1 MAEENRSH
9 TWQPF
14 VAMLAIELAFAIVN
28 VLFKKLLGEG
38 VNPLVLITY
47 RLSVSAIFLAPV
59 SYILER
65 NSRPKLT
72 FRILCYLFFSAMLGA
87 SLSQYLFLF
96 GVQRTSATFSCAFL
110 NLAPVMTFV
119 VALPFRM
126 EAVDIRSS
134 SGIAKVL
141 GSIVC
146 IIGVLT
152 LTLYR
157 GSSLLHHSESSLHAF
172 SPAVRLRATRS
183 TVRWVI
189 SSMALFSGTL
199 LWACWFLVQSSIGKS
214 YPCKYTSTAF
224 MSFFGALQSAT
235 LASLSPGM
243 SLSVWVLKGKL
254 EIFSVVFAGM
264 VCSGLCYVGMS
275 WCVKKRGPV
284 FTAAFSPLVQT
295 FAAMIGIPA
304 LREQLYL
311 GSLLGS
317 VLVIVG
323 LYVLLWGK
331 NREMLESVKE
341 KAQPVQD
348 IDEQEAKA
356 EVVTNK

>member
-1 MAEENRSH
+1 MAEENRSD
-9 TWQPF
+9 TWQPY
-14 VAMLAIELAFAIVN
+14 VAMLAIELAFAVVN
-28 VLFKKLLGEG
+28 VLFKKALDEG
-38 VNPLVLITY
+38 ANPLVLITY
-47 RLSVSAIFLAPV
+47 RLSISTIFLAPI

-72 FRILCYLFFSAMLGA
+72 FRILCYFFFSAMLGA

-126 EAVDIRSS
+126 EVVDIRSS

-146 IIGVLT
+146 IVGVLT
-152 LTLYR
+152 LSLYR
-157 GSSLLHHSESSLHAF
+157 GSSLLNHPQLTSHPF
-172 SPAVRLRATRS
+172 SPAARLGATRS
-183 TVRWVI
+183 TARWVM
-189 SSMALFSGTL
+189 SSMALFLGTL
-199 LWACWFLVQSSIGKS
+199 LWSCWFLVQSNIGKL

-224 MSFFGALQSAT
+224 MSFFGALQSAM
-235 LASLSPGM
+235 LAGLTPGR
-243 SLSVWVLKGKL
+243 SLSVWVLKGKV
-254 EIFSVVFAGM
+254 EILTVVFAGM

-284 FTAAFSPLVQT
+284 FTAAFSPLVQI

-304 LREQLYL
+304 LQEQLYL

-331 NREMLESVKE
+331 NREMHESIEK

-348 IDEQEAKA
+348 IEDQEATVEAAK
-356 EVVTNK
+356 K

>member
-1 MAEENRSH
+1 
-9 TWQPF
+9 
-14 VAMLAIELAFAIVN
+14 MLAIELALAIVN
-28 VLFKKLLGEG
+28 VLFKKALDDGA
-38 VNPLVLITY
+38 NPLVLITY
-47 RLSVSAIFLAPV
+47 RHSISALFLAPI

-72 FRILCYLFFSAMLGA
+72 FRILCYLFFSALLGA

-110 NLAPVMTFV
+110 NMAPIMTFV

-126 EAVDIRSS
+126 EVVDIRSS
-134 SGIAKVL
+134 SGITKVL
-141 GSIVC
+141 GSTVC
-146 IIGVLT
+146 IAGVMT
-152 LTLYR
+152 LSLYR
-157 GSSLLHHSESSLHAF
+157 GSSLLNHPQLSPHAF
-172 SPAVRLRATRS
+172 STAARLGVKRS
-183 TVRWVI
+183 TGQWVI
-189 SSMALFSGTL
+189 SSTALFLGTL
-199 LWACWFLVQSSIGKS
+199 LWSCWFLVQSHIGKL
-214 YPCKYTSTAF
+214 YPCKYASTAF
-224 MSFFGALQSAT
+224 MSFFGALQSAM
-235 LASLSPGM
+235 LASLSSGRN
-243 SLSVWVLKGKL
+243 LSMWVLKDKL
-254 EIFSVVFAGM
+254 EIFTVVFAGT

-284 FTAAFSPLVQT
+284 FTAAFSPLIQI

-331 NREMLESVKE
+331 NREMHESIK
-341 KAQPVQD
+341 KMAQSARD
-348 IDEQEAKA
+348 IEDQEAKV
-356 EVVTNK
+356 EVVAA

>member
-1 MAEENRSH
+1 MAEENRSD

-14 VAMLAIELAFAIVN
+14 VAMLAIELAFAIAN
-28 VLFKKLLGEG
+28 VLLKKLLGEG
-38 VNPLVLITY
+38 ANPSVLITY
-47 RLSVSAIFLAPV
+47 RLSISAIFLAPI

-96 GVQRTSATFSCAFL
+96 GVRRTSATFSCAFL

-126 EAVDIRSS
+126 EAADIRSS

-146 IIGVLT
+146 IVGVLT

-157 GSSLLHHSESSLHAF
+157 GSSLLHHPQSSSHAF
-172 SPAVRLRATRS
+172 SPAARPGATRS
-183 TVRWVI
+183 TAAGWLI

-199 LWACWFLVQSSIGKS
+199 LWACWFLVQASIGKS

-243 SLSVWVLKGKL
+243 SLSTWVLKGKL
-254 EIFSVVFAGM
+254 EIFTVVFA
-264 VCSGLCYVGMS
+264 VSTH
-275 WCVKKRGPV
+275 
-284 FTAAFSPLVQT
+284 F
-295 FAAMIGIPA
+295 
-304 LREQLYL
+304 
-311 GSLLGS
+311 
-317 VLVIVG
+317 
-323 LYVLLWGK
+323 
-331 NREMLESVKE
+331 N
-341 KAQPVQD
+341 
-348 IDEQEAKA
+348 
-356 EVVTNK
+356 